1 MSAKGFGITAVV
13 DENDVLHG
21 VFTDGDLRRCL
32 DREIDVKN
40 ARIGDLMSASPR
52 TIKAQTLAAEAF
64 NVMEKFKITALFVV
78 NDNHQPIG
86 IVHMH
91 DMLKAG
97 LV

>member
-1 MSAKGFGITAVV
+1 
-13 DENDVLHG
+13 
-21 VFTDGDLRRCL
+21 
-32 DREIDVKN
+32 
-40 ARIGDLMSASPR
+40 
-52 TIKAQTLAAEAF
+52 
-64 NVMEKFKITALFVV
+64 MEKFKITALFVV